1 MQFILYDFLILS
13 LHYSYRPRVK
23 IDILSNDVFRQ
34 MTMDP
39 AGPQK
44 REFLDNAKRNAIGC
58 YVVLL
63 VLGLFTVC
71 AYVLRL
77 TRLEI
82 SFLYLM
88 VVVAVAL
95 MFGFWLATLSSVVA
109 VTCLRY
115 LFVNTGVSGFSFDAE
130 GVIALAAFEVTA
142 LIITNLSAREQHQQ
156 QEAIVHRNA
165 VAKLY
170 EISMEMMLIDPLL
183 TLGPQIVA
191 VIQKTMHADT
201 VAMYDAKI
209 GKVDSVGQ
217 NVEEVERLARGAY
230 LKDLNHDQREQQISV
245 RVLRSG
251 GKSIGAMAVQGNLD
265 PLTSNILSLFVE
277 SSLERV
283 RSYQSER
290 RAQAVQKNEELRTSV
305 LDSLAHA
312 FKTPLTTIRTASS
325 GLVEMGGLND
335 SQMKLASLIEEQAL
349 QMNQLADRLLQT
361 ARLEVETL
369 EPKKSDIVI
378 ASLIDHVLQDYSS
391 QLVDYAVEVSIV
403 PPSLA
408 TQADRELLTNI
419 IGQFVDNATKYSYL
433 GFPINIAAEE
443 ASTEILISVH
453 NRGPVI
459 KMEDRELI
467 FERFY
472 RCVDSKSL
480 ASGTGVGL
488 SVAKKSA
495 EALGGH
501 VWVTSDNED
510 GTTFFLSLPRVTR
523 RLH

>member
-1 MQFILYDFLILS
+1 MDEMT
-13 LHYSYRPRVK
+13 
-23 IDILSNDVFRQ
+23 IDPTGSE
-34 MTMDP
+34 
-39 AGPQK
+39 K
-44 REFLDNAKRNAIGC
+44 REFLDGAKRGATG
-58 YVVLL
+58 YVVSLI
-63 VLGLFTVC
+63 VLALFTLC

-77 TRLEI
+77 TRPEV

-88 VVVAVAL
+88 VVVAMAL
-95 MFGFWLATLSSVVA
+95 MFGFWQATLTSVIA

-115 LFVNTGVSGFSFDAE
+115 LFSKTGFNVFSVSPE
-130 GVIALAAFEVTA
+130 GVITLAAFEATA
-142 LIITNLSAREQHQQ
+142 LIIARLSAREQHHK
-156 QEAIVHRNA
+156 QELAVHHNA

-183 TLGPQIVA
+183 TLGPQIVG
-191 VIQKTMHADT
+191 VIRKTMHADT
-201 VAMYDAKI
+201 VAIYDAKI
-209 GKVDSVGQ
+209 GKVDSVGP
-217 NVEEVERLARGAY
+217 NVEELERLARGAY
-230 LKDLNHDQREQQISV
+230 LRDLNHDDRQQRISL

-290 RAQAVQKNEELRTSV
+290 RAQAVQKNEELRTAV

-325 GLVEMGGLND
+325 GLIEIGGLND
-335 SQMKLASLIEEQAL
+335 SQMKLASLIEEQSL

-361 ARLEVETL
+361 ARLEAETL
-369 EPKKSDIVI
+369 EPKQSDIVI
-378 ASLIDHVLQDYSS
+378 ASLIDQVLQEYSS
-391 QLVDYAVEVSIV
+391 KLVDYAVEVSIA
-403 PPSLA
+403 PPSLG
-408 TQADRELLTNI
+408 TQGDRELLTNI

-433 GFPINIAAEE
+433 GSPIKITAEE
-443 ASTEILISVH
+443 TSTEILISVH

-472 RCVDSKSL
+472 RCDDSKSL

-495 EALGGH
+495 EALRGR
-501 VWVTSDNED
+501 VWVTSDDED